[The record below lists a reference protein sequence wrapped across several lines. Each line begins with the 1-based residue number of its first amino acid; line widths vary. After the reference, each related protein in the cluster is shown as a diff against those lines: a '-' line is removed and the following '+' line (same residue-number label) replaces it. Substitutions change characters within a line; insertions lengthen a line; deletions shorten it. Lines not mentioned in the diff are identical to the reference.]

1 MKLSGVLDIANSI
14 VFFQLIFFSI
24 YLFAKGRKIPSTDI
38 LKIHLIC
45 QLMIF
50 TTYPFWRNDY
60 LFLRY
65 FFLLSQP
72 SLFLLAPTFYIYVRS
87 RLYRNFNLSWSLL
100 VHSIPAVVYLLFI
113 IPVLVRGG
121 NFHEQIMRM
130 AHAFYYP
137 VKIQF
142 LIYNS
147 YTLYLIYKYQYSLKF
162 ITSASE
168 ERKLNWLLLITYG
181 MLFTS
186 LLDFILFLIPAFTDR
201 GLGFLVFFVFIN
213 IFFFKAIIQP
223 DQFLGLDEQ
232 KLLPVKISEEKGTRI
247 FNQIEAIIDGKQ
259 LYLDPDLS
267 LKNVA
272 QAVKVSDRTVSQAIR
287 QVAETN
293 FSDYINRKRINYAKE
308 ILKFTLK
315 SEKNVLEILYEAGFN
330 SKSVFNTQFMKF
342 TGMSPT
348 KFRELN
354 REKR

>member
-1 MKLSGVLDIANSI
+1 MKLSGVLDIVNSI
-14 VFFQLIFFSI
+14 VFFQLIFFSV
-24 YLFAKGRKIPSTDI
+24 YLFVKGQKIPSTNI

-50 TTYPFWRNDY
+50 TTYPAWRNDDY
-60 LFLRY
+60 FLRF

-72 SLFLLAPTFYIYVRS
+72 ALFLLAPTFYLYVRS
-87 RLYRNFNLSWSLL
+87 RLYKNFNLSWKSLI
-100 VHSIPAVVYLLFI
+100 HSVPAAVYLLFI
-113 IPVLVRGG
+113 IPILVNGE
-121 NFHEQIMRM
+121 NFHDRIMNL
-130 AHAFYYP
+130 AHDFYFP

-142 LIYNS
+142 LFYNS
-147 YTLYLIYKYQYSLKF
+147 YTLYLIYKYRYGLKF
-162 ITSASE
+162 VTSASE
-168 ERKLNWLLLITYG
+168 QQKLNWLLLITYG
-181 MLFTS
+181 ILFTS
-186 LLDFILFLIPAFTDR
+186 LLDFILFLMPPFTDR

-272 QAVKVSDRTVSQAIR
+272 QAVRTSERTVSQVIKLEAK
-287 QVAETN
+287 TN
-293 FSDYINRKRINYAKE
+293 FSDYINKKRINYAKDV
-308 ILKFTLK
+308 LKSTTR
-315 SEKNVLEILYEAGFN
+315 SEKNVLEVLYEAGFN
-330 SKSVFNTQFMKF
+330 SKSVFNTQFMKH

-348 KFRELN
+348 EYRKINSER
-354 REKR
+354 